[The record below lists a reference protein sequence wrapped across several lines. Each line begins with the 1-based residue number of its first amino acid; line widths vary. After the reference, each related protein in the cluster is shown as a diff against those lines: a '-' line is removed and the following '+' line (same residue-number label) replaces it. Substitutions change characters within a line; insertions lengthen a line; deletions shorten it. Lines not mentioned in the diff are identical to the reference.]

1 MNESNGNGNGNG
13 HAGNGKGLA
22 HEPADLG
29 SDLGYAVVA
38 QMDDTAG
45 RYCSTERQRLEAA
58 NQPKIAAAKQEL
70 AMVERGLEQTTR
82 EISKLP
88 PEGDLRNRRRTALF
102 LCAFG
107 LGLCTAGFAAA
118 AYALD
123 PLMPGA
129 TKYFLALGMAV
140 ILPYCVHEAID
151 RWSHSERFIQYLVAL
166 DCTLAFV
173 AMVCL
178 SYVRSRVFT
187 GQMTLANAAVTIDSD
202 GAVVAPAASTFYQ
215 QTACYVTIFSMF
227 SAVAM
232 ELAAGIAFH
241 RAARLWA
248 EMPSNAKEL
257 REKHDDLER
266 RRIEL
271 VHAIG
276 AWEQQP
282 QHFVNRF
289 WRDYHETK
297 LRGCKENRF
306 TKMFAA
312 ALFLMLTWGGMSRA
326 YAAEPPLNLVVAV
339 DLTASVAGASGL
351 DQKTELQRD
360 MASVGN
366 LLVALPAGS
375 RVTVIGI
382 TDRSFAEPYVLLSAH
397 LDGNEGYFKERLNNA
412 HRQLLAAWQKR
423 SQSLVQNFSQTDLL
437 GALIMSSQVFEP
449 KEGHRNVLV
458 ILSDMRHET
467 RTLNLA
473 KFSTVP
479 ANATLQ
485 RVEREHLV
493 ASLTGVEVYVLGVDA
508 AGKSVGYWNTL
519 RDFWL
524 AYFGKAGAKVRA
536 YSMLRDLPQL

>member
-1 MNESNGNGNGNG
+1 MNEGNGNGNGNGNG
-13 HAGNGKGLA
+13 HAG
-22 HEPADLG
+22 DSIG

-70 AMVERGLEQTTR
+70 AMVASGLEETTR
-82 EISKLP
+82 AISKLP
-88 PEGDLRNRRRTALF
+88 PEGDLRKRRRTALF

-118 AYALD
+118 VYALD
-123 PLMPGA
+123 PLMPGV

-151 RWSHSERFIQYLVAL
+151 RWSHSERFMQYLIAL

-178 SYVRSRVFT
+178 SYVRSRVFAE
-187 GQMTLANAAVTIDSD
+187 QMTQANAAVTIDSD
-202 GAVVAPAASTFYQ
+202 APTVAPAASTFYQ
-215 QTACYVTIFSMF
+215 QTASYVTIFSMF

-276 AWEQQP
+276 AWEQEP
-282 QHFVNRF
+282 EHFVNRF

-326 YAAEPPLNLVVAV
+326 YAAEPLNLVVAV

-360 MASVGN
+360 LASVGN

-412 HRQLLAAWQKR
+412 HQQLLAAWQKR

-437 GALIMSSQVFEP
+437 GALIMSAQVFEP

-467 RTLNLA
+467 RTLNFA
-473 KFSTVP
+473 KMAIVPTDATV
-479 ANATLQ
+479 Q
-485 RVEREHLV
+485 KVEREHLV
-493 ASLTGVEVYVLGVDA
+493 ASLKGVEVYALGVDA
-508 AGKSVGYWNTL
+508 SGKSVGYWNSL

-524 AYFGKAGAKVRA
+524 SYFGKAGAKVRA